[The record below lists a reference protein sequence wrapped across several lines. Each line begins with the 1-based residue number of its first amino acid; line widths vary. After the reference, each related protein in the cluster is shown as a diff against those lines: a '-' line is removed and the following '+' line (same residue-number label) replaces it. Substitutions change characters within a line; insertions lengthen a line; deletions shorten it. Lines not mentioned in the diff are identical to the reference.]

1 MTKWNTS
8 NLFYKWRCTTTTFL
22 LVLVAA
28 TLKSNRD
35 ATWHFKILHLAIN
48 SVSRTA
54 DVSHISVMAIIKSI
68 GHGINAWYSVASAS
82 LFHLLPNGKKQ
93 LLKVLAVNFHSRKRN
108 HAQCPSCY
116 CWSSTFK
123 ETSSL
128 SCCWFRTLELLGS
141 HFRNLSGQNLQKKM
155 QQQKSS
161 DRMGAFQMWKSWTVV
176 KSNKQPEKKKEK
188 DSSANKSFFHPL
200 FKI

>member
-8 NLFYKWRCTTTTFL
+8 NLFYKWQCTTTTFL
-22 LVLVAA
+22 SVLVAA

-93 LLKVLAVNFHSRKRN
+93 LLKVFGCKFPLSQKESCAMSKLLLLIFNFQRDQFAFLLLISDLGTVRKPFSEPVWPE
-108 HAQCPSCY
+108 PSEENAAA
-116 CWSSTFK
+116 K
-123 ETSSL
+123 E
-128 SCCWFRTLELLGS
+128 FR
-141 HFRNLSGQNLQKKM
+141 QNGCI
-155 QQQKSS
+155 SN
-161 DRMGAFQMWKSWTVV
+161 V
-176 KSNKQPEKKKEK
+176 KIMDSNEEQ
-188 DSSANKSFFHPL
+188 
-200 FKI
+200 

>member
-1 MTKWNTS
+1 MPGT
-8 NLFYKWRCTTTTFL
+8 L
-22 LVLVAA
+22 L
-28 TLKSNRD
+28 
-35 ATWHFKILHLAIN
+35 
-48 SVSRTA
+48 
-54 DVSHISVMAIIKSI
+54 
-68 GHGINAWYSVASAS
+68 
-82 LFHLLPNGKKQ
+82 LLLLYFIFFQMGKNNCWKF
-93 LLKVLAVNFHSRKRN
+93 LAVNFHSRKRN

-161 DRMGAFQMWKSWTVV
+161 DRMGAFQMWKSWTVM
-176 KSNKQPEKKKEK
+176 KSNKQPEKKKIK
-188 DSSANKSFFHPL
+188 IKILPLINPFSILYSKS
-200 FKI
+200 KIKNHRINNDGLQSDTKFLGFSIQQLENCWIYERR

>member
-8 NLFYKWRCTTTTFL
+8 NLFYKWQCTTTTFL
-22 LVLVAA
+22 SVLVAA